1 MAEVRMPKLGESVT
15 EGTLGKWLK
24 NVGDAVSKYEPLVE
38 VVTDKVTAE
47 IPSDE
52 EGILTEIAVAEGE
65 TVRVGTVLA
74 YIEQSRPASEQKPV
88 LVESNQQHK
97 AIELLTTKQRYS
109 PAVRYLAQK
118 HAIDLQTLS
127 GTGFAGRITR
137 KDVLASLQTVNEQKG
152 TDKPSLPQTEEKY
165 DIQTIAIT
173 PIRKTIATR
182 MTESARDVPHAWMMV
197 EADVTKLVKVRE
209 RNKKSFK
216 EREGID
222 LTYFPFFMK
231 VVVDALKEYPML
243 NSTWTND
250 GILVHQGI
258 HLSVAVA
265 TEDALVVPV
274 IHHAD
279 RLSISGLAHAL
290 SAIATRAK
298 TGKLTLDDV
307 SGGTFTI
314 NNTGAFGS
322 VLSKPILNPPQAG
335 ILSIESIIKR
345 PVVLAD
351 DAIAIRSMVN
361 LCISIDHRV
370 LDGLITGRFM
380 KSIKGKLEAFDVTMD
395 V

>member
-52 EGILTEIAVAEGE
+52 EGILIEIAVAEGE

-74 YIEQSRPASEQKPV
+74 YIEQSRPASEQQPV

-97 AIELLTTKQRYS
+97 AIEPLTTKQRYS

-118 HAIDLQTLS
+118 HAVDLQTLS

-137 KDVLASLQTVNEQKG
+137 KDVLASLQTVNEQKE
-152 TDKPSLPQTEEKY
+152 TDKPLLPPTEEKH

-380 KSIKGKLEAFDVTMD
+380 KLIKGKLEAFDVTMD

>member
-1 MAEVRMPKLGESVT
+1 
-15 EGTLGKWLK
+15 
-24 NVGDAVSKYEPLVE
+24 
-38 VVTDKVTAE
+38 
-47 IPSDE
+47 
-52 EGILTEIAVAEGE
+52 
-65 TVRVGTVLA
+65 
-74 YIEQSRPASEQKPV
+74 
-88 LVESNQQHK
+88 
-97 AIELLTTKQRYS
+97 
-109 PAVRYLAQK
+109 
-118 HAIDLQTLS
+118 
-127 GTGFAGRITR
+127 
-137 KDVLASLQTVNEQKG
+137 
-152 TDKPSLPQTEEKY
+152 
-165 DIQTIAIT
+165 
-173 PIRKTIATR
+173 

-290 SAIATRAK
+290 FAIATRAK

-380 KSIKGKLEAFDVTMD
+380 KSIKGKLEAFDGTMD